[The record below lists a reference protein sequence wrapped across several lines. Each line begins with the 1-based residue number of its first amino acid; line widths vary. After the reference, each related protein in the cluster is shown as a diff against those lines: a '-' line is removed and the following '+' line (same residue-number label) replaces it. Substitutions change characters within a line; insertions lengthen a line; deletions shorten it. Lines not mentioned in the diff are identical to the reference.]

1 MTTEVPGYVSKTD
14 LVAALIREL
23 VITGEL
29 APAEQLRQR
38 DLAQRFGV
46 SQTPVREAMRRLESE
61 GLLVCDTH
69 RGFTVVAPDVGRVEE
84 NFQIRAALESL
95 GAALAARKIDPR
107 GLDRPRP
114 QGAAMAAIVT
124 DDGVRLH
131 VEETGQGEPLVF
143 IHEFAGDHRSWE
155 PQVRFFSAAYHCITY
170 AARGYPPSDVPTD
183 LAAYSQERAV
193 ADAIAVLDGLAIDK
207 AHVVGLSMGGFTALH
222 LVLRHPERV
231 SSAVV
236 AGAGYGAQPDRA
248 DAFRAESVL
257 TAAAFAAEGAAKVA
271 ERYAI
276 GPARVQFQNK
286 NPRGWAEFAAAL
298 AGHSSLGSA
307 LTMRGVQAARPSL
320 YALTDELAQLRIPVL
335 VLVGDED
342 EGCLEPALMLKRTI
356 PTAGLAVLPHTGH
369 TANLEEPDVFNR
381 AVDSFLSSVA
391 RGSWRP
397 RDPRS
402 CSASTTGMS

>member
-1 MTTEVPGYVSKTD
+1 MP
-14 LVAALIREL
+14 
-23 VITGEL
+23 
-29 APAEQLRQR
+29 
-38 DLAQRFGV
+38 
-46 SQTPVREAMRRLESE
+46 
-61 GLLVCDTH
+61 
-69 RGFTVVAPDVGRVEE
+69 
-84 NFQIRAALESL
+84 
-95 GAALAARKIDPR
+95 
-107 GLDRPRP
+107 
-114 QGAAMAAIVT
+114 AIVT

-131 VEETGQGEPLVF
+131 AEETGQGEPLLFV
-143 IHEFAGDHRSWE
+143 HEFAGDHRSWE
-155 PQVRFFSAAYHCITY
+155 PQVRFFSAAYHCVTY

-183 LAAYSQERAV
+183 PAAYSQERAV

-320 YALTDELAQLRIPVL
+320 YDLTDELAQVQHPGPGAGRRRGRGLPGTRADAQADHPHRRP
-335 VLVGDED
+335 GR
-342 EGCLEPALMLKRTI
+342 PAAHRPHRQPGRTRRLQ
-356 PTAGLAVLPHTGH
+356 PGRGH
-369 TANLEEPDVFNR
+369 FPGPAWPAAPGAPATPGP
-381 AVDSFLSSVA
+381 A
-391 RGSWRP
+391 RP
-397 RDPRS
+397 PPP
-402 CSASTTGMS
+402 A